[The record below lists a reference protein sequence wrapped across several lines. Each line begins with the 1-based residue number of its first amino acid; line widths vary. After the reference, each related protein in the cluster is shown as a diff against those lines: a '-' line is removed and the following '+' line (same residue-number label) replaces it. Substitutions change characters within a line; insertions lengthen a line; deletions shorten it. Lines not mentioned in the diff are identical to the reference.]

1 MSKNDLYDILGD
13 DDFHVSEILILYP
26 QSVEFYLN
34 RGYIEVGNSVFESS
48 TIETAM
54 IGNI

>member
-13 DDFHVSEILILYP
+13 DDFHVSETPILYP

-34 RGYIEVGNSVFESS
+34 RGYIEVGILFLNHQQSRQQ
-48 TIETAM
+48 
-54 IGNI
+54 